1 MSRPKRNPAGVG
13 SRALGGSIAAVVV
26 FSASCVTEVENP
38 STADLFRDVY
48 AVTETNLVWRST
60 SIETTDFE
68 RLVVEPLRY
77 RNTHLDWLRT
87 VSPGA
92 RAANARAYE
101 TAMRSVLAAN
111 YPFVSEDGPLTLRVE
126 AWITDAVTAEKL
138 LPVARRYRRVVEG
151 TDRLPEVALEVKFF
165 AGESREPVAAF
176 LSTAASARI
185 QANLR
190 RPGDPNLL
198 LQSYVPFA
206 ERLRTAL
213 EFRRWRALE

>member
-1 MSRPKRNPAGVG
+1 VEKPA
-13 SRALGGSIAAVVV
+13 A
-26 FSASCVTEVENP
+26 
-38 STADLFRDVY
+38 ADLFRDVY

-60 SIETTDFE
+60 SIEERDFK

-92 RAANARAYE
+92 RAGNARAYAA
-101 TAMRSVLAAN
+101 AMRSVLASD
-111 YPFVSEDGPLTLRVE
+111 YPFVGEDGPRTLRVE

-138 LPVARRYRRVVEG
+138 LSVARRYRRVLEG
-151 TDRLPEVALEVKFF
+151 TDRLPEVALEVKFY
-165 AGESREPVAAF
+165 AGASREPVAAF
-176 LSTAASARI
+176 LSTAPSARI

-190 RPGDPNLL
+190 RPGDPDVLV
-198 LQSYVPFA
+198 QSYVPFA

-213 EFRRWRALE
+213 EMRRWRALE